1 MTMKLA
7 RLLNLFRSGWHLGL
21 LLLIPAVLV
30 ACGGTG
36 AGAAGGASASSVG
49 GLGGTGDGSA
59 QIQLTSDKTVLNSNK
74 STPVQL
80 TAVVV
85 DGNGVVV
92 PNRPITW
99 QVKDTVSPSGVRLE
113 GAVVKTDASGKAT
126 ASLVLSGDQGNRT
139 VNVTVASTDIQGTL
153 NIAVAGTSISVSG
166 PQTVPLN
173 GSPSRFTVNLKD
185 SSGIGIAGKTL
196 TVSSRAGNSLS
207 APTIVTDQSGQATVD
222 VVGTAGGADVL
233 LVSGLGTNA
242 GFDIAVASE
251 ALQVLPAATDIA
263 IGTVGTTVQVVYAKS
278 GGIPPGSVVTLTSTR
293 GSVTPATA
301 SIASGSAQ
309 FTISSS
315 TAGPVSLAATVGTTQ
330 GSANALFI
338 ATTPAA
344 IDLQAT
350 PNIIGPNSAGQ
361 TSERST
367 LIAVVR
373 DASGNPVKGRIVAFT
388 NPLDPSGGRIDP
400 ATSITDAAGRA
411 TSTFIAG
418 SLSTSP
424 NGVQIQAEVI
434 GTTITKGQALVS
446 VSRAPLFV
454 RIGAGDKVFK
464 TDDPPVYIYKYAV
477 VVSDSTGNAV
487 KNAEVQVRLTPTR
500 YQIGSL
506 CKTDLTTNACSA
518 TGTEYRINLVGTQ
531 VFPSEDVGTPSPGG
545 PSASGYRD
553 GVCQQGEDLNG
564 DRQLTPGNVAS
575 VTSTVVTDAS
585 GVGTISVTYPKQF
598 GLWTTVI
605 MEATIKVGGSEGAA
619 SDEFIL
625 PVPAEDLQNVSVT
638 PAFFF
643 SPYPYSTERPTC
655 P

>member
-21 LLLIPAVLV
+21 MLLIPAVLV

-59 QIQLTSDKTVLNSNK
+59 QIQLTSDKNVLNSNK

-139 VNVTVASTDIQGTL
+139 VNVTVVSTDIQGTL
-153 NIAVAGTSISVSG
+153 DIAVAGTSISVSG
-166 PQTVPLN
+166 PQTVPLS
-173 GSPSRFTVNLKD
+173 GSPSRFTINLKD

-196 TVSSRAGNSLS
+196 AISSRAGNTLS
-207 APTIVTDQSGQATVD
+207 SPTIVTDQSGQAIVD
-222 VVGTAGGADVL
+222 VVGTTGGADIL
-233 LVSGLGTNA
+233 LVSGLGTSS

-251 ALQVLPAATDIA
+251 ALQVLPAAADIA
-263 IGTVGTTVQVVYAKS
+263 IGSVGTTVQVVYAKT

-293 GSVTPATA
+293 GNVTPATA

-309 FTISSS
+309 FTITSS

-330 GSANALFI
+330 GSASALFV
-338 ATTPAA
+338 ATIPAA

-434 GTTITKGQALVS
+434 GTSITKGQALVS

-464 TDDPPVYIYKYAV
+464 TDDPPVYLYKYAV

-487 KNAEVQVRLTPTR
+487 KNAEVQVRLTPVSYRTG
-500 YQIGSL
+500 QL
-506 CKTDLTTNACSA
+506 CRTDLTTNLCS
-518 TGTEYRINLVGTQ
+518 TSGTEYRTASGSQLY
-531 VFPSEDVGTPSPGG
+531 PSEDVGTPAPGG
-545 PSASGYRD
+545 PSSSGYRD
-553 GVCQQGEDLNG
+553 GVCQQGEDLNT

-575 VTSTVVTDAS
+575 VTSSVTTDAS
-585 GVGTISVTYPKQF
+585 GIGTITVTYPKQF
-598 GLWTTVI
+598 GWWTSVI

-619 SDEFIL
+619 SAEFVL
-625 PVPAEDLQNVSVT
+625 PVPAEDLQNVSVV